1 MSGLDGNP
9 IVCCTAA
16 QCPTGQTAGESAV
29 CYRSTCPE
37 GKNPLTSG
45 VRAIKNILPTP
56 REPREGAPS
65 PLRCLD
71 LTARQGKTRLL
82 ALSRRRLRIIKR
94 SFMRPGYAKWNRARE
109 RPRKAASGATGAQR
123 DPCPR
128 STSVT
133 ALATLHQGGSRAGG
147 ALMRRYRAQA
157 PADKHAGRARRLRSP
172 LIRSSLHACRDH
184 RDACRSTDYANYS
197 PRSRI
202 VDRGRYRK
210 PVPRVPKP
218 LKKAR

>member
-1 MSGLDGNP
+1 MSGLDDNP
-9 IVCCTAA
+9 KVCCTAA

-45 VRAIKNILPTP
+45 VRAIKNTLPTP

-71 LTARQGKTRLL
+71 LTARQGKPVSSHSADAGFASSN
-82 ALSRRRLRIIKR
+82 ALSCGPAMRNETERGNAQERRRPEQQAPSGTHAHGRRASPLLPRCTKE
-94 SFMRPGYAKWNRARE
+94 ARAR
-109 RPRKAASGATGAQR
+109 
-123 DPCPR
+123 
-128 STSVT
+128 
-133 ALATLHQGGSRAGG
+133 GG

-157 PADKHAGRARRLRSP
+157 PADKHAGRARRLRNP
-172 LIRSSLHACRDH
+172 LIRSSLHACGDH
-184 RDACRSTDYANYS
+184 RDACRSTNYANYPS
-197 PRSRI
+197 LSRI
-202 VDRGRYRK
+202 VSRGRYRK